1 MSVLRP
7 LLGDGIVFGIFWVAV
22 RTLTMP
28 LTGILV
34 AVIYFNL
41 RVKCESFTIEC
52 LMNEVDVEPSSS
64 AAGNQAVLSRD
75 INEAT
80 HYLVDAVDSKT
91 CV

>member
-64 AAGNQAVLSRD
+64 GFQAVSSRD